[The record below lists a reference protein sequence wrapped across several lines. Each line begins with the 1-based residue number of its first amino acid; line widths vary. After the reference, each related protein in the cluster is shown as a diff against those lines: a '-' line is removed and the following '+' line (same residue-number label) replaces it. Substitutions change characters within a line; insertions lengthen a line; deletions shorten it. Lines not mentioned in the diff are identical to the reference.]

1 MRRTITRGLA
11 IGLTGLAVL
20 VTMAGCNRNQNAK
33 AAAPPPPPE
42 VIVAPVEQRTVSIV
56 RDFTARTEAVPT
68 VEIRARVAGILE
80 QVSFKEGSDVKQ
92 GQTLFIIQQAEYKA
106 ALETARATL
115 AKAQADL
122 TRARDTSIVDRVKAT
137 LAQRQAD
144 LEKARQDVN
153 RYKPLAEAR
162 AIPQQDLDTSVAAE
176 KVAVAGV
183 DAAAAAL
190 RDAEL
195 AQRTQIQLSEA
206 AVESARA
213 GIIQADL
220 NLGYTTVTSPLNGII
235 GKLMVDRGNL
245 VGKAEPTLLATVS
258 AVNPIYVDFSVAEA
272 DYLRLAPRISRDL
285 VEGRSQPPRQPLELL
300 LTDDRPLPQKG
311 RVSFVDRAVDPKT
324 GTIGIRAEFPNPDQ
338 IIRPGQFG
346 RVRGVIDQ
354 RPDAILVSQL
364 AVQEVQGAKT
374 VLVVEAG
381 DKIGLRPVK
390 LDERI
395 GDFYIVTSG
404 LKAGER
410 VVVEGV
416 QRVRPGMQ
424 VTAVAKTPSPA
435 TENPAALPVEKA
447 TDKPAEKKPATKPDA
462 KPGA

>member
-1 MRRTITRGLA
+1 MGVILTRPLA
-11 IGLTGLAVL
+11 IGLVGLAVL
-20 VTMAGCNRNQNAK
+20 TTTAGCNRNQNAK
-33 AAAPPPPPE
+33 AATPPPPPE
-42 VIVAPVEQRTVSIV
+42 VIVAPVEQRSVSIV

-80 QVSFKEGSDVKQ
+80 QVSFREGSDVKQ

-106 ALETARATL
+106 AVETARATL

-122 TRARDTSIVDRVKAT
+122 TRARDTSIVERVRAT

-176 KVAVAGV
+176 KVAAAGV
-183 DAAAAAL
+183 DAAAAGL
-190 RDAEL
+190 KDAEL

-206 AVESARA
+206 AVESAKA

-220 NLGYTTVTSPLNGII
+220 NMSYTTVTSPINGII

-258 AVNPIYVDFSVAEA
+258 AMNPIYVDFSVAEA
-272 DYLRLAPRISRDL
+272 DYLRLAARISRDL
-285 VEGRSQPPRQPLELL
+285 VVGRSRPPEQPLELL
-300 LTDDRPLPQKG
+300 QTDDRPLPQKG

-346 RVRGVIDQ
+346 RVRGVIEQ
-354 RPDAILVSQL
+354 KPDAILVPAL
-364 AVQEVQGAKT
+364 AVQEQQGAKT

-395 GDFYIVTSG
+395 GDLYIVASG
-404 LKAGER
+404 LKTGDR

-424 VTAVAKTPSPA
+424 VKPVTKASETPADKPVAP
-435 TENPAALPVEKA
+435 PV
-447 TDKPAEKKPATKPDA
+447 DKPAEKPADKAPPKA
-462 KPGA
+462 GR